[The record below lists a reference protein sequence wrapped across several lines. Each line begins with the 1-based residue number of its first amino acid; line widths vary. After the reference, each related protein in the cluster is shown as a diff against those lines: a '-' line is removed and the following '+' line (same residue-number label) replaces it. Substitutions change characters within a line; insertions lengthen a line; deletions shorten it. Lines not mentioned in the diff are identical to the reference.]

1 MQAAAV
7 AQAVI
12 ACRPQHL
19 CSDSMQAAALMQAC
33 SSIDAGSDSS
43 QAAAV
48 AYKGSRQWY
57 R

>member
-12 ACRPQHL
+12 VCRPQHL